1 LEELR
6 MPEYLYPGV
15 YVEEVNAGV
24 TTISGVSAP
33 GVEPLKRPS
42 YFAGRLLD
50 AATLSAEQDYF
61 REKLRRLNR
70 TVLGHGVVSGLG
82 VRVEP
87 ASAGGGIVVEPG
99 YAIDALGEEL
109 ALPGGAALSAPRHG
123 DCAYVTMRFWERAVS
138 PTPTPAGGP
147 AAMSM
152 IEEACIVAVSP
163 DAVAEAVAL
172 ARLLRSGAGWQV
184 DPAFVTRR
192 IRQPAP

>member
-1 LEELR
+1 

-15 YVEEVNAGV
+15 YVEEVDAGG

-50 AATLSAEQDYF
+50 AATLSVEQEYH

-70 TVLGHGVVSGLG
+70 AVLGYGVVSGLG
-82 VRVEP
+82 VRVER
-87 ASAGGGIVVEPG
+87 AGAGGGRIVVEPG
-99 YAIDALGEEL
+99 YAIDPLGEEL
-109 ALPGGAALSAPRHG
+109 ALPGGAALAAPQHG
-123 DCAYVTMRFWERAVS
+123 DCAYVTLRFWEHAVS
-138 PTPTPAGGP
+138 ATPTPAGGP
-147 AAMSM
+147 ATMSM

-163 DAVAEAVAL
+163 DAVAPALAL
-172 ARLLRSGAGWQV
+172 ARLLCSAAGWQV

-192 IRQPAP
+192 IGQPTS

>member
-1 LEELR
+1 

-15 YVEEVNAGV
+15 YVEEVDAGV

-50 AATLSAEQDYF
+50 AATLSAEQEYH

-70 TVLGHGVVSGLG
+70 TVLGYGVVSGLG

-87 ASAGGGIVVEPG
+87 ACAGGGGRIVVEPG
-99 YAIDALGEEL
+99 YAIDPLGEEL
-109 ALPGGAALSAPRHG
+109 ALPGGAALAAPQRG
-123 DCAYVTMRFWERAVS
+123 DCAYVTMRFWEHAAS
-138 PTPTPAGGP
+138 PTPAPAGGP
-147 AAMSM
+147 ATMSM
-152 IEEACIVAVSP
+152 IEEACVVAVSP
-163 DAVAEAVAL
+163 NTAAQTVAL

-184 DPAFVTRR
+184 DRAFVTRR
-192 IRQPAP
+192 IRQPVP